1 MNKGTHFS
9 GQPMYGQLI
18 NLLNKEEILKF
29 SREYNGERYVKRF
42 DAYQHMAIMLLRCH
56 QKIRH
61 IARDY

>member
-1 MNKGTHFS
+1 
-9 GQPMYGQLI
+9 MYGQLI
-18 NLLNKEEILKF
+18 NLLNKEDILKF

-42 DAYQHMAIMLLRCH
+42 DAYQHMAHNALRCH